1 VNRQRRL
8 AVFALTAL
16 MLSSQGPTAF
26 AQSRTG
32 AGAGKKPKPAPTAK
46 APVPE
51 VAPPP
56 APAPAPATPPPPVSG
71 IPPLSETLNEAARK
85 EYEAAK
91 ALYQMGDSKGAFYKF
106 QAAYELYQD
115 PRLLWNMATCS
126 KNLRQYAE
134 ALDLV
139 RRYQKLG
146 GGLLDDNDRR
156 EAGEVERALTSLTT
170 TLTFKGIE
178 PGTTVTVDT
187 KPVEKPAEPLLLD
200 LGPHTIVVARKGF
213 RTATFNHNGK
223 PSGVAELDATLAKEL
238 HEGTLVVTARAGDS
252 ISVDGKMV
260 ALGNYRGTLRSGGHI
275 VRVSAKDYQSFQQEI
290 QLVDDETRTLP
301 VALDREKPFPVL
313 PIVGAVVAVGAAV
326 TAIVLLA
333 TQKGDNTSGVPKGSI
348 DPGIVLTKF

>member
-1 VNRQRRL
+1 
-8 AVFALTAL
+8 
-16 MLSSQGPTAF
+16 MLSSQGPLAF

-32 AGAGKKPKPAPTAK
+32 AAAGKKPKPAPTAK

-51 VAPPP
+51 AAP
-56 APAPAPATPPPPVSG
+56 APAPAPAAAPSATSG

-106 QAAYELYQD
+106 QAAYELYPD

-134 ALDLV
+134 ALELV

-146 GGLLDDNDRR
+146 GGLLDENDRR

-170 TLTFKGIE
+170 TVALKGLD
-178 PGTTVTVDT
+178 PGTTVTLDNRPVD
-187 KPVEKPAEPLLLD
+187 KPAEPFLLD
-200 LGPHTIVVARKGF
+200 LGPHTLVFARKGF
-213 RTATFNHNGK
+213 RTKTVNHNGK
-223 PSGVAELDATLAKEL
+223 PSQVAELDATLLREV

-252 ISVDGKMV
+252 ISVDGKPV
-260 ALGNYRGTLRSGGHI
+260 ALGNYRGTLKSGGHI

-290 QLVDDETRTLP
+290 QIVDDETRTIP
-301 VALDREKPFPVL
+301 VALDKEKAFPLL
-313 PIVGAVVAVGAAV
+313 PVVGAVVAVGAAV
-326 TAIVLLA
+326 TAIVLVA
-333 TQKGDNTSGVPKGSI
+333 TQKGDNTAGVPKGSI
-348 DPGIVLTKF
+348 DPGVVLTKF

>member
-1 VNRQRRL
+1 MNRQRRI

-16 MLSSQGPTAF
+16 MLSSQGPMAF

-32 AGAGKKPKPAPTAK
+32 AAAGKKPKPAPTAK
-46 APVPE
+46 APDAAP
-51 VAPPP
+51 APPP
-56 APAPAPATPPPPVSG
+56 TPTPTPTPTVSA
-71 IPPLSETLNEAARK
+71 IPPLADTLNDAARK

-134 ALDLV
+134 ALELV

-170 TLTFKGIE
+170 TVALKGIE
-178 PGTTVTVDT
+178 PGTTVTVDN
-187 KPVEKPAEPLLLD
+187 KPVEKPVEPILLD
-200 LGPHTIVVARKGF
+200 LGPHTIVVSRKGF
-213 RTATFNHNGK
+213 RAATFNHNGK
-223 PSGVAELDATLAKEL
+223 PSGIAELDATLAKEV
-238 HEGTLVVTARAGDS
+238 HEGTLVVTARVGDA
-252 ISVDGKMV
+252 ISVDGKTV
-260 ALGNYRGTLRSGGHI
+260 AFANYRGTLKSGGHI

-290 QLVDDETRTLP
+290 QIVDDETRTIP

-326 TAIVLLA
+326 TAIFLLA

>member
-1 VNRQRRL
+1 MNRQRRI

-16 MLSSQGPTAF
+16 MLSSQGPMAF

-32 AGAGKKPKPAPTAK
+32 GAAGKKPKPAPTVK
-46 APVPE
+46 APEAAPAP
-51 VAPPP
+51 APPP
-56 APAPAPATPPPPVSG
+56 APTPTPTVSAS
-71 IPPLSETLNEAARK
+71 PPLADTLNDAARK

-134 ALDLV
+134 ALELV

-146 GGLLDDNDRR
+146 GGLLDENDRR

-170 TLTFKGIE
+170 SVALKGIE

-187 KPVEKPAEPLLLD
+187 KPVEKPAEPFLLD
-200 LGPHTIVVARKGF
+200 LGPHTIVVSRKGF
-213 RTATFNHNGK
+213 RSATFNHNGK
-223 PSGVAELDATLAKEL
+223 PSGIAELDATLAKEV

-260 ALGNYRGTLRSGGHI
+260 ALGNYRGTLKSGGHI

-301 VALDREKPFPVL
+301 VALDREKAFPILPVL
-313 PIVGAVVAVGAAV
+313 GAVVAVGAAV
-326 TAIVLLA
+326 TAIVLVA